1 MKSKNVIIL
10 CVWSALTIIF
20 ALLMVLGAAYSDN
33 PTQWLIWVSND
44 FWIASLVA
52 VIFTGAIVFFKK
64 EPELEV
70 HGALQSIVSK
80 LNGLTRDVEVIKK
93 AIED

>member
-1 MKSKNVIIL
+1 MKSKNLIIL

-20 ALLMVLGAAYSDN
+20 ALRMVLGAAYSDN

-52 VIFTGAIVFFKK
+52 VIFTGVVVFMKK
-64 EPELEV
+64 EPEFEV
-70 HGALQSIVSK
+70 QDALQSIASK
-80 LNGLTRDVEVIKK
+80 LSDLTQEVEVIKK
-93 AIED
+93 AIEE